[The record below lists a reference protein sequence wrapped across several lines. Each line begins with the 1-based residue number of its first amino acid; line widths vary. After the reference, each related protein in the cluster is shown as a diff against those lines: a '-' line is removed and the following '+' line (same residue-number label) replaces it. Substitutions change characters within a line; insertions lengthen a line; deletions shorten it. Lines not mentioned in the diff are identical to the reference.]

1 MEVNE
6 PDFFLD
12 INCKQNNHHGEFIC
26 GDVFLTRRIKED
38 DRTIIVLSDGM
49 GSGVKANV
57 LATLTASMAVNFT
70 IEHKEVQKT
79 AEIIMN
85 TLPVCSV
92 RKVSYSTFTIIDI
105 DDEGSTTIVEY
116 DNPRCLIMRTH
127 RPFDPGWNEVTL
139 ESKRNKGKKLYTC
152 HFKARKE
159 DRIFFWSD
167 GIVQSGMGTKTLPF
181 GWGREEAEK
190 YVVKSV
196 KNTPYIS
203 SAKLSRK
210 IVNMASLNDGG
221 SPLDDTSC
229 GIIYLREP
237 RKLLFVTG
245 PPFEEKKDVDFALMV
260 QKFGGKKIVSGGTT
274 AEIIARELGLKFS
287 ASLEMSDPDLPPAA
301 QMENIDLV
309 TEGILTL
316 GKVVRILED
325 SEKKDDTTGKGP
337 AHQIV
342 KLFLESDKIHIING
356 TRINVAHQDPSLPVE
371 LEIRR
376 TVVKQIAS
384 LLDDKFLKEVSIE
397 FI

>member
-1 MEVNE
+1 MEVKE

-12 INCKQNNHHGEFIC
+12 IDCQQNNHFGEYIC
-26 GDVFLTRRIKED
+26 GDVFLSRRIKED
-38 DRTIIVLSDGM
+38 ARTIVVLSDGM
-49 GSGVKANV
+49 GSGVKASV

-70 IEHKEVQKT
+70 EEHKEVQKT

-116 DNPRCLIMRTH
+116 DNPRCLIMRSH
-127 RPFDPGWNEVTL
+127 RPFDPGWNEIIL
-139 ESKRNKGKKLYTC
+139 DSKRNKGKKLHTC
-152 HFKARKE
+152 CFQARKE

-167 GIVQSGMGTKTLPF
+167 GIVQSGMGTKMLPF

-190 YVVKSV
+190 YVIKNI
-196 KNTPYIS
+196 KNTPFIA

-221 SPLDDTSC
+221 NPLDDTSC

-237 RKLLFVTG
+237 RRLLFVTG
-245 PPFEEKKDVDFALMV
+245 PPFDERTDIEFALKV
-260 QKFGGKKIVSGGTT
+260 QRFGGKKIVSGGTT
-274 AEIIARELGLKFS
+274 ADIIARELGLKFS
-287 ASLEMSDPDLPPAA
+287 SELEMSDADLPPTA
-301 QMENIDLV
+301 QMEGVDLV

-316 GKVVRILED
+316 GKVVRIMESFDKD
-325 SEKKDDTTGKGP
+325 STMGKGP
-337 AHQIV
+337 ANQIL
-342 KLFLESDKIHIING
+342 KMFLESDKIQIING
-356 TRINVAHQDPSLPVE
+356 TRINVAHQDPSLPIE

-376 TVVKQIAS
+376 TVVKRIAH
-384 LLDDKFLKEVSIE
+384 LLEHKFLKEVTMEYI
-397 FI
+397 

>member
-1 MEVNE
+1 MEVKE
-6 PDFFLD
+6 PDFYLD
-12 INCKQNNHHGEFIC
+12 INCSQNNHRGEFIC
-26 GDVFLTRRIKED
+26 GDVFISRRIKED
-38 DRTIIVLSDGM
+38 GRTIAVLSDGM

-92 RKVSYSTFTIIDI
+92 RKVSYSTFTIIDV
-105 DDEGSTTIVEY
+105 DDDGSTTIIEY

-127 RPFDPGWNEVTL
+127 RPFDPGWEEIIL
-139 ESKRNKGKKLYTC
+139 DSQKNKGKKLYTC

-167 GIVQSGMGTKTLPF
+167 GIVQSGMGSKTLPF
-181 GWGREEAEK
+181 GWGREEVEN
-190 YVVKSV
+190 YVIKSV
-196 KNTPYIS
+196 KNTPFIS
-203 SAKLSRK
+203 SSKLTRK

-245 PPFEEKKDVDFALMV
+245 PPYEEEKDADFSLKV
-260 QKFGGKKIVSGGTT
+260 QQFSGKKIVSGGTT
-274 AEIIARELGLKFS
+274 AEIIARELGLKFA
-287 ASLEMSDPDLPPAA
+287 ASLEMLDPDLPPAA
-301 QMENIDLV
+301 QMEGIDLV

-316 GKVVRILED
+316 GKVVRVLERF
-325 SEKKDDTTGKGP
+325 EKDDVLGKGP

-342 KLFLESDKIHIING
+342 KKFLESDQIYIING
-356 TRINVAHQDPSLPVE
+356 TRINVAHQDPNLPVE

-376 TVVKQIAS
+376 TVVKRIA
-384 LLDDKFLKEVSIE
+384 LLLEEKFLKEVSIE
-397 FI
+397 YI

>member
-1 MEVNE
+1 MGVKE

-12 INCKQNNHHGEFIC
+12 IDCQQNNHFGEYIC
-26 GDVFLTRRIKED
+26 GDVFLSRRIKED
-38 DRTIIVLSDGM
+38 ARTIVVLSDGM

-70 IEHKEVQKT
+70 VEHKEVQKT

-116 DNPRCLIMRTH
+116 DNPRCLIMRSH
-127 RPFDPGWNEVTL
+127 RPFDPGWKEIIL
-139 ESKRNKGKKLYTC
+139 DSKRNKGKKLHTC
-152 HFKARKE
+152 HFQARKE
-159 DRIFFWSD
+159 DRILFWSD

-181 GWGREEAEK
+181 GWGRDEAEK
-190 YVVKSV
+190 YVIKSV
-196 KNTPYIS
+196 KNTPFIA

-237 RKLLFVTG
+237 RRLLFVTG
-245 PPFEEKKDVDFALMV
+245 PPFDEKTDIELALKV
-260 QKFGGKKIVSGGTT
+260 QRFGGKKVVSGGTT

-287 ASLEMSDPDLPPAA
+287 SGLDMSDADLPPTA
-301 QMENIDLV
+301 QMEGIDLV

-316 GKVVRILED
+316 GKVLRIMEHFD
-325 SEKKDDTTGKGP
+325 KDTIIGKGP
-337 AHQIV
+337 AHQII
-342 KLFLESDKIHIING
+342 KLFLESDKISIING
-356 TRINVAHQDPSLPVE
+356 TRINIAHQDPTLPVE

-376 TVVKQIAS
+376 TVVKRIAY
-384 LLDDKFLKEVSIE
+384 LLESRFLKEVTMEYI
-397 FI
+397 

>member
-1 MEVNE
+1 MEVKE

-12 INCKQNNHHGEFIC
+12 IDCQQNNHFGEYIC
-26 GDVFLTRRIKED
+26 GDVFLSRRIKED
-38 DRTIIVLSDGM
+38 ARTIVVLSDGM

-70 IEHKEVQKT
+70 VEHKEVQRT

-116 DNPRCLIMRTH
+116 DNPRCLIMRSH
-127 RPFDPGWNEVTL
+127 RPFDPGWNEITL
-139 ESKRNKGKKLYTC
+139 DSKRNKGKKLHTC
-152 HFKARKE
+152 HFQARKE

-167 GIVQSGMGTKTLPF
+167 GIVQSGMGSKTLPF
-181 GWGREEAEK
+181 GWGRDEAEL
-190 YVVKSV
+190 YVIKSV
-196 KNTPYIS
+196 KNTPFIA

-237 RKLLFVTG
+237 RRLLFVTG
-245 PPFEEKKDVDFALMV
+245 PPFDEKTDVDFALKV
-260 QKFGGKKIVSGGTT
+260 QRFGGKKIVSGGTT

-287 ASLEMSDPDLPPAA
+287 SGLDMSDPDLPPTA
-301 QMENIDLV
+301 QMEGIDLV

-316 GKVVRILED
+316 GKVVRIMEHFDKNSTL
-325 SEKKDDTTGKGP
+325 GKGP
-337 AHQIV
+337 ANQIV
-342 KLFLESDKIHIING
+342 KLFLESDKIQIING

-376 TVVKQIAS
+376 TVVKRIAH
-384 LLDDKFLKEVSIE
+384 LLESKFLKEVSMEYI
-397 FI
+397 

>member
-6 PDFFLD
+6 PDFYLD
-12 INCKQNNHHGEFIC
+12 IHCKQHNHHGEFIC
-26 GDVFLTRRIKED
+26 GDVFISRRIKED
-38 DRTIIVLSDGM
+38 GRTIVVLSDGM

-70 IEHKEVQKT
+70 VEHKEVQKT

-116 DNPRCLIMRTH
+116 DNPRCLVMRTH
-127 RPFDPGWNEVTL
+127 RTYDPGWNEITL

-159 DRIFFWSD
+159 DRIIFWSD
-167 GIVQSGMGTKTLPF
+167 GIVQSGMGSKTYPF
-181 GWGREEAEK
+181 GWGREDAES
-190 YVVKSV
+190 YVIKSV

-203 SAKLSRK
+203 STKLSRK

-245 PPFEEKKDVDFALMV
+245 PPFEETKDVDFALKV
-260 QKFGGKKIVSGGTT
+260 QKFGGKKVVSGGTT

-301 QMENIDLV
+301 QMESVDLV

-316 GKVVRILED
+316 GKVVRVLENF
-325 SEKKDDTTGKGP
+325 EKDDIAGKGP

-356 TRINVAHQDPSLPVE
+356 TRINVAHQDPNLPVE

-376 TVVKQIAS
+376 TVVKHIAT
-384 LLDDKFLKEVSIE
+384 LLEEKFLKEVSVEYI
-397 FI
+397 

>member
-1 MEVNE
+1 MKAKE

-12 INCKQNNHHGEFIC
+12 IYCKQNNHHGDFIC
-26 GDVFLTRRIKED
+26 GDVFISRRIKED
-38 DRTIIVLSDGM
+38 GRTIIVLSDGM

-92 RKVSYSTFTIIDI
+92 RKVSYSTFSIIDI
-105 DDEGSTTIVEY
+105 DDDGSTTIVEY
-116 DNPRCLIMRTH
+116 DNPRSLIMRTH
-127 RPFDPGWNEVTL
+127 RAFDPGWEEIML

-159 DRIFFWSD
+159 DRILFWSD
-167 GIVQSGMGTKTLPF
+167 GIIQSGMGSKTLPF
-181 GWGREEAEK
+181 GWGRDEVEK

-196 KNTPYIS
+196 KNEPFIS

-210 IVNMASLNDGG
+210 VVNMASLNDGG
-221 SPLDDTSC
+221 NPLDDTSC
-229 GIIYLREP
+229 GIVYLREP

-245 PPFEEKKDVDFALMV
+245 PPYEEVKDTDFSLKV
-260 QKFGGKKIVSGGTT
+260 QSFGGKKIVSGGTT

-287 ASLEMSDPDLPPAA
+287 ASLEMLDPDLPPAA
-301 QMENIDLV
+301 QMESIDLV

-316 GKVVRILED
+316 GKVVRVLE
-325 SEKKDDTTGKGP
+325 SFEKDMVLGKGP

-356 TRINVAHQDPSLPVE
+356 TRINVAHQDPNLPVE

-376 TVVKQIAS
+376 TVVKRIAT
-384 LLDDKFLKEVSIE
+384 LLEEKFLKEVSIE
-397 FI
+397 YM

>member
-1 MEVNE
+1 MEVKE
-6 PDFFLD
+6 PDFYLD
-12 INCKQNNHHGEFIC
+12 INCCQNNHHGEFIC
-26 GDVFLTRRIKED
+26 GDVFISRRIKED
-38 DRTIIVLSDGM
+38 GRTITVLSDGM

-57 LATLTASMAVNFT
+57 LATLTSSMAINFT

-127 RPFDPGWNEVTL
+127 RPFDPGWEEITL
-139 ESKRNKGKKLYTC
+139 ESQRNKGKKLYTC

-167 GIVQSGMGTKTLPF
+167 GIVQSGMGSKSLPF
-181 GWGREEAEK
+181 GWGREEAVN
-190 YVVKSV
+190 YIV
-196 KNTPYIS
+196 KNVKNAPFIS
-203 SAKLSRK
+203 SDKLSKK

-245 PPFEEKKDVDFALMV
+245 PPYEEGKDADFALKV
-260 QKFGGKKIVSGGTT
+260 QNFGGKKIVSGGTT

-287 ASLEMSDPDLPPAA
+287 ASLEMLDPDLPPAA
-301 QMENIDLV
+301 QMESIDLV

-316 GKVVRILED
+316 GKVVRILENFA
-325 SEKKDDTTGKGP
+325 KDFFFSKGP
-337 AHQIV
+337 ADQIV
-342 KLFLESDKIHIING
+342 KMFLESDQIHIING
-356 TRINVAHQDPSLPVE
+356 TRINVAHQDPNLPVE

-376 TVVKQIAS
+376 TVVKRIAS
-384 LLDDKFLKEVSIE
+384 LLEDKFLKEVSVDYI
-397 FI
+397 